1 MIACLAFPVAAQE
14 AAEVPGDPQSWFTER
29 AAEAAALAPDLSA
42 LQSEALLRA
51 QWSVTTRECPA
62 SVSAMR
68 LYGLQPA
75 TADRLVTA
83 GILDDAFAGAWTFYG
98 ETDCP
103 NARILRFMY
112 VLEKSGE
119 HIMLVVNRG
128 NTITTPS
135 MMRET
140 SAEVGADVYAMAKA
154 RQPGCDIESVRMN
167 GARVE
172 ATDRALGPMV
182 AGTRF
187 TGGWSE
193 IWSFRACQQD
203 VEARVRFDT
212 DGKGGTTARVMGME
226 VVG

>member
-1 MIACLAFPVAAQE
+1 TV
-14 AAEVPGDPQSWFTER
+14 
-29 AAEAAALAPDLSA
+29 
-42 LQSEALLRA
+42 
-51 QWSVTTRECPA
+51 
-62 SVSAMR
+62 R

-75 TADRLVTA
+75 TADRLVTN
-83 GILDDAFAGAWTFYG
+83 GILDDAFAGAWTYYA

-103 NARILRFMY
+103 NASVLRFLY
-112 VLEKSGE
+112 VLEKDGD

-140 SAEVGADVYAMAKA
+140 SAEVGADVYAVAKA
-154 RQPGCDIESVRMN
+154 RQPGCEVEAVRMN
-167 GARVE
+167 GARVA
-172 ATDRALGPMV
+172 ATDGALGPMV

-187 TGGWSE
+187 SGGWSE

-203 VEARVRFDT
+203 VEATVRFDA
-212 DGKGGTTARVMGME
+212 DGKGGTAARVTNID